1 MKNNH
6 LEDQPASLLNFY
18 EAWME
23 DFQRLVAGG
32 LRSENTLRK
41 HKVIYKQLSR
51 FLRESMKT
59 EDIHLTDAGPSFIV
73 DFHLFL
79 KQNCHLAHNTIWNYL
94 TPLQMLLRRAHQKG
108 IIDTYPFADYHNRM
122 KDTERCFLTQ
132 EELDRLT
139 AFPSTITASGHGCA
153 TSLCFVATRGWRMS
167 TCGGCAKRTSCA
179 TLLTTRY
186 GYTLTERRQ
195 ERRSMSSC
203 CP

>member
-79 KQNCHLAHNTIWNYL
+79 KQNYIWPTIL
-94 TPLQMLLRRAHQKG
+94 SGTTSRRFRCSCDGPIRKVSSTPIPLP
-108 IIDTYPFADYHNRM
+108 T
-122 KDTERCFLTQ
+122 T
-132 EELDRLT
+132 T
-139 AFPSTITASGHGCA
+139 A
-153 TSLCFVATRGWRMS
+153 
-167 TCGGCAKRTSCA
+167 
-179 TLLTTRY
+179 
-186 GYTLTERRQ
+186 
-195 ERRSMSSC
+195 
-203 CP
+203 